1 MIGVTVL
8 ADGQPAAITDIDGNF
23 SIANVKPTTVF
34 KLTYVGYVDQ
44 QITVGNKTTFNVT
57 MKEDKQSLDEVVVV
71 GYGTMKKSDLTGSIA
86 SVDTEK
92 LNAKGA
98 TSIVEN
104 LQGSVPGVNIT
115 QSSSR
120 AGGGFDIEI
129 RGKSTFGGNKTPL
142 YVVDGI
148 ICEDI
153 NFLNPQDIERI
164 DILKDASSTAIYGS
178 RATNGVVIVTTK
190 GAKEQGGKAQQP
202 TITYDGYY
210 GSVMRMP

>member
-1 MIGVTVL
+1 MSQKIR
-8 ADGQPAAITDIDGNF
+8 I
-23 SIANVKPTTVF
+23 
-34 KLTYVGYVDQ
+34 KL
-44 QITVGNKTTFNVT
+44 K
-57 MKEDKQSLDEVVVV
+57 SL
-71 GYGTMKKSDLTGSIA
+71 KSDLTGAIS
-86 SVDTEK
+86 SVSTEK

-98 TSIVEN
+98 TTVMEN

-129 RGKSTFGGNKTPL
+129 RGKSTLGSNKNPL
-142 YVVDGI
+142 YVVDGV
-148 ICEDI
+148 ICDDI

-190 GAKEQGGKAQQP
+190 SAKEQGKKYAKP
-202 TITYDGYY
+202 VIAYEGYY
-210 GSVMRMP
+210 GITKAVRLPEFMDGSEFAQYRHFRYLNAVDGKGSTTLATEQAQKYRAAVRTSMPTTA